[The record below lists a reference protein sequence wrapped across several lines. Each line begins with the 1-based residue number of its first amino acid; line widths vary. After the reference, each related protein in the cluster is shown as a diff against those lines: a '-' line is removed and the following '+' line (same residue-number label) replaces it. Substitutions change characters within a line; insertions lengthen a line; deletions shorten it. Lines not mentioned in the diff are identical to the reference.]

1 MDIMDRPANP
11 ATVESLET
19 LEKHAYW
26 RLTALVDDG
35 RLDEAHDLVSLMQEV
50 GLV

>member
-11 ATVESLET
+11 ATVEGLEA

-26 RLTALVDDG
+26 RLSALVDDG
-35 RLDEAHDLVSLMQEV
+35 RLDEAHDLVQLLQEV
-50 GLV
+50 GLL

>member
-1 MDIMDRPANP
+1 MDIMDRPANT
-11 ATVESLET
+11 ATVEGLET

-35 RLDEAHDLVSLMQEV
+35 RMDEAHDLVQLMQQV
-50 GLV
+50 GLL

>member
-1 MDIMDRPANP
+1 MDIMDREPNK
-11 ATVESLET
+11 ATVEGLEA

-35 RLDEAHDLVSLMQEV
+35 RMDEAHDLVQLMQQV
-50 GLV
+50 GLL

>member
-35 RLDEAHDLVSLMQEV
+35 RLDEAHDLVKS
-50 GLV
+50 GAKRS